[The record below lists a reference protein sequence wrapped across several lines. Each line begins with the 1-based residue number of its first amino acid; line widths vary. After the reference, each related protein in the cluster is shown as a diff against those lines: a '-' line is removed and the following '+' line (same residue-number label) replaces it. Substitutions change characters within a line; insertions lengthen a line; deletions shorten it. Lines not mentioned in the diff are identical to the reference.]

1 MPHAGLMDEKS
12 LGPKEGPFLRARLHI
27 RGGKRRLRQGK
38 IAAGIVTLYDA
49 VLAAMDSYV
58 ASLNGHGTVLEIRRD
73 EDIRD
78 EKVLYGALV
87 RSRVLDGRFDFEA
100 FNRLVERAL
109 DEEMSGYDYQD
120 ILEGVESVMTQLGV
134 MPFDESLL
142 PPEDPK
148 TF

>member
-1 MPHAGLMDEKS
+1 MDEKK
-12 LGPKEGPFLRARLHI
+12 LGPGEGPFLRARLHI
-27 RGGKRRLRQGK
+27 RGGRRRLREGK

-58 ASLNGHGTVLEIRRD
+58 ASSNVRGTGID
-73 EDIRD
+73 TWGSEDIRN
-78 EKVLYGALV
+78 EKVLYNALV
-87 RSRVLDGRFDFEA
+87 RSGVLDGRFDFGA
-100 FNRLVERAL
+100 FDRLAEHAL
-109 DEEMSGYDYQD
+109 AEEMQGYDYRD
-120 ILEGVESVMTQLGV
+120 VLAGVESVMVQLGV